1 MYLERSQWL
10 KAIFVCKSSSSQ
22 NSALS
27 SLKAVAWY
35 GGNSNNTTHPVKK
48 KTANELGLYDMSGN
62 VLEWCSDWYDSDY
75 YSNSPRNN
83 PQGFSSGDYRVLRGV
98 VLPKM
103 LRIVVW
109 LFVASSTPTAEA
121 STVACALPS
130 KFTLSSPQKNC
141 KLKPTK

>member
-83 PQGFSSGDYRVLRGV
+83 PQGFSSGSYRVLRGGSFTQNAQDCRV
-98 VLPKM
+98 A
-103 LRIVVW
+103 LR
-109 LFVASSTPTAEA
+109 
-121 STVACALPS
+121 S
-130 KFTLSSPQKNC
+130 KLDPDSRGIYGGLRLAF
-141 KLKPTK
+141 